1 MSMNQQDEFS
11 PCLIIPCYNHG
22 AMMADVLERLRPFD
36 LPCLVVDDGSDA
48 ATADELERLSAITPW
63 MSLTRLPSNQGKG
76 GAVMAALQLA
86 AEKGFTHAIQ
96 VVAQLISF
104 AIRATN
110 PAHHLFRKA
119 PSDIQVAAVF

>member
-1 MSMNQQDEFS
+1 MSMKQQDEFS

-86 AEKGFTHAIQ
+86 AE
-96 VVAQLISF
+96 
-104 AIRATN
+104 
-110 PAHHLFRKA
+110 
-119 PSDIQVAAVF
+119 